1 MRSWARSHKKGTMLI
16 ITSEAA
22 QKAELG
28 TPNPKQQTSIDHRCD
43 ERMAIV
49 GRFPGGRPL
58 RRRREMVLIFGRLR
72 LRGTAALQVATDHR
86 CQEPM
91 VIAGQPPGGR
101 PLRRR
106 REMVL
111 VCGRRAARD
120 RSPPETDSARPAAT
134 FHSSTLR
141 APAPEEPRK
150 LRFGRASSRPRRP
163 GTGKESQSPIWMQE
177 YCFCL
182 PRCRSEPAR

>member
-58 RRRREMVLIFGRLR
+58 RRRREMVL
-72 LRGTAALQVATDHR
+72 
-86 CQEPM
+86 
-91 VIAGQPPGGR
+91 
-101 PLRRR
+101 
-106 REMVL
+106 
-111 VCGRRAARD
+111 VCGRQAARD